1 MKKGNLEN
9 QDELDS
15 FNIVKSGSLL
25 EDIKKVEIKLNQVP
39 DIEVKEVVIKET
51 GNFLNLKDNII
62 NIPVEMIVFPF
73 FTPQKQNKR
82 VNFQYSFE
90 DLGVTMSCTLI
101 AKDNNDKVFQPSIF
115 EEKIYTY
122 LRQLQ

>member
-39 DIEVKEVVIKET
+39 DIEVKEVVIK
-51 GNFLNLKDNII
+51 
-62 NIPVEMIVFPF
+62 
-73 FTPQKQNKR
+73 
-82 VNFQYSFE
+82 
-90 DLGVTMSCTLI
+90 
-101 AKDNNDKVFQPSIF
+101 
-115 EEKIYTY
+115 
-122 LRQLQ
+122 